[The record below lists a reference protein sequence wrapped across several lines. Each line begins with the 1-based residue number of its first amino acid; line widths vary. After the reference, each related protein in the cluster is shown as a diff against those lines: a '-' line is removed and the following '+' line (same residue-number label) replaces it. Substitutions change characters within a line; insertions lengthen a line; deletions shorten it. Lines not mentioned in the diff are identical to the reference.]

1 MANLLVIFHK
11 YKLRYKVL
19 VFMLFF
25 KLFLDKKN
33 NTNLFFY
40 DIITLVYK
48 LTLFWIRDR
57 GTYICFQEKN

>member
-1 MANLLVIFHK
+1 
-11 YKLRYKVL
+11 
-19 VFMLFF
+19 MLFF